1 LSFRGAAANSCAVP
15 PPHTDQTR
23 WFAEELQP
31 HEPSLRAW
39 LHRTFQA
46 ADVDD
51 LVQESYARVLRARA
65 HGEVRSAKSF
75 LFTVARNAVRDLLRR
90 RATARAE
97 TITENIL
104 WPVLEDR
111 PGVVDLVSRRQEL
124 AVLGEAIRD
133 LPDRCRQVFLL
144 RKIQGLSQREIAVRL
159 GITENTVET
168 LVAKGARRCADYV
181 RAHCDVPLS
190 R

>member
-1 LSFRGAAANSCAVP
+1 MSP
-15 PPHTDQTR
+15 PPTDQTR
-23 WFAEELQP
+23 WFAEEVQP
-31 HEPSLRAW
+31 HEPVLRAW
-39 LHRTFQA
+39 LLRTFQA

-51 LVQESYARVLRARA
+51 LIQESYARVLR
-65 HGEVRSAKSF
+65 VRSRSEVHSPKSF

-90 RATARAE
+90 RLTACAE
-97 TITENIL
+97 PITENVL
-104 WPVLEDR
+104 WPVLEES
-111 PGVVDLVSRRQEL
+111 PGVVDLVNRRQEL
-124 AVLGEAIRD
+124 VVLGEAIRD

-181 RAHCDVPLS
+181 RARCDALH
-190 R
+190 RR